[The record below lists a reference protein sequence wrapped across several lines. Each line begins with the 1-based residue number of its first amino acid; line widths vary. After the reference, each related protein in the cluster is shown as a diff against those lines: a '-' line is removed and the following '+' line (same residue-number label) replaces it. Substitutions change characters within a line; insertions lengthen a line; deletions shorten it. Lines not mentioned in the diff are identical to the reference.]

1 MSKELQFVIFC
12 IEEYKNSKGMSGKEV
27 INLFNKYSVLDYL
40 WSFYEALHLAG
51 TKYIVNIKSR
61 QLADNHH
68 NWLKLYYIV

>member
-1 MSKELQFVIFC
+1 MSKELPFVIFC

-40 WSFYEALHLAG
+40 WSFYEALHTTG
-51 TKYIVNIKSR
+51 TKYIINDIDLYIKSR

-68 NWLKLYYIV
+68 NWL